1 MSDLLVFGATGQV
14 ARELARLT
22 PEARFLDRAA
32 VDLSDAEA
40 CRSAVLDSGARRIIN
55 AAAYTAVDTAESEPD
70 LAHAV
75 NATAPG
81 IMAEAAAEI
90 DASFVHISTDY
101 VFDGS
106 GSAAWTPGDIPAPLG
121 VYGRTKLG
129 GERAVTAAGG
139 RHAIL
144 RTSWVFSTHG
154 QNFVKTMLRLSETR
168 DALSVVD
175 DQIGGPTSA
184 ASIARAVLAISEQPC
199 DRTAP
204 SGIYHFSG
212 APDTSWAGFART
224 IFAAAGRDVAVTPI
238 PSSDYPTPAQRPLN
252 SRLDCALTEQTFGIA
267 RPDWQE
273 DLNQVL
279 HDLGARD

>member
-1 MSDLLVFGATGQV
+1 MRDLLIFGATGQV
-14 ARELARLT
+14 ARELARLV

-55 AAAYTAVDTAESEPD
+55 AAAYTAVDKAESEPD
-70 LAHAV
+70 LAHAI

-81 IMAEAAAEI
+81 IMAKAAREI

-106 GSAAWTPGDIPAPLG
+106 GNGPWAPSDTPTPLG
-121 VYGRTKLG
+121 MYGRTKLA

-139 RHAIL
+139 RRAIL
-144 RTSWVFSTHG
+144 RTSWVFSAHG

-168 DALSVVD
+168 DALNVVD

-184 ASIARAVLAISEQPC
+184 ASIARAVLTISEQLH
-199 DRTAP
+199 DGTAP

-212 APDTSWAGFART
+212 APDTNWAGFAQA
-224 IFAAAGRDVAVTPI
+224 IFAAASRNVAVTPI
-238 PSSDYPTPAQRPLN
+238 PSREYPTPAPRPLN

-267 RPDWQE
+267 RSDWRD
-273 DLNQVL
+273 DLNQTL
-279 HDLGARD
+279 HELGARD

>member
-14 ARELARLT
+14 ARELARLA
-22 PEARFLDRAA
+22 PEARFLDRAS
-32 VDLSDAEA
+32 VDLGDHDA
-40 CRSAVLDSGARRIIN
+40 CRAAVQESKARRIIN
-55 AAAYTAVDTAESEPD
+55 AAAYTAVDKAEEEPD

-75 NATAPG
+75 NADGPG
-81 IMAEAAAEI
+81 AIAEAAQETG
-90 DASFVHISTDY
+90 ASIVHISTDY

-106 GSAAWTPGDIPAPLG
+106 GNTPWKTGDTPAPLG
-121 VYGRTKLG
+121 SYGKTKLA
-129 GERAVTAAGG
+129 GERAVAAAGG

-184 ASIARAVLAISEQPC
+184 TSIARAVLTISE
-199 DRTAP
+199 RLSGTEAP

-212 APDTSWAGFART
+212 APDVSWASFAKA
-224 IFAAAGRDVAVTPI
+224 IFAAANRDVSVTPI
-238 PSSDYPTPAQRPLN
+238 PSRDYPTPAPRPLN
-252 SRLDCALTEQTFGIA
+252 SRLDCTATEQVFGIG
-267 RPDWQE
+267 RPNWRQDLDHVLQE
-273 DLNQVL
+273 
-279 HDLGARD
+279 LGARR